1 MSINS
6 STGLTRREYMNSI
19 IELVY
24 KIEKSGIHNLKR
36 DLRPEDTVT
45 NKTDKYFGLVSNYDA
60 NIYTLVPTSEDCEE
74 FLKEHLNM
82 FIVSLDRKFNPN
94 ENDWSGNIVLEVIKF
109 GVKDGEDLKTFE
121 TPFSDLR
128 RAMVYLISE
137 LV

>member
-1 MSINS
+1 MPNTSGLSWTDYTKSIF
-6 STGLTRREYMNSI
+6 
-19 IELVY
+19 ELAA
-24 KIEKSGIHNLKR
+24 KIEGKGIHNLKKGTLPG
-36 DLRPEDTVT
+36 DFVFNTADKNTHLL
-45 NKTDKYFGLVSNYDA
+45 TDHESVYD
-60 NIYTLVPTSEDCEE
+60 IILPTSEDCEE
-74 FLKEHLNM
+74 FLREHLNM

-94 ENDWSGNIVLEVIKF
+94 ENDWSGNIVLEIIKF